1 MDGNVYWWTELE
13 EFYGFKYIFI
23 LAIVLLYV
31 IGWVV
36 ICGPHRFGIGRG
48 ASIHIMLKINAKC
61 ISVTLFHPTASQ
73 DKMKRSSQP
82 KVEPC
87 PKNFCYNNY

>member
-1 MDGNVYWWTELE
+1 MCIGGRNY

-36 ICGPHRFGIGRG
+36 ICGPCRFGIGRG
-48 ASIHIMLKINAKC
+48 ESIHILLN
-61 ISVTLFHPTASQ
+61 
-73 DKMKRSSQP
+73 D
-82 KVEPC
+82 
-87 PKNFCYNNY
+87 